1 MITNFN
7 TNFLLVWIFRVNC
20 GQSGHGQSGQT
31 RNLMRKK
38 VLKIVYINNI
48 LFIYTIFRREKYFQK
63 SSLTTLTMTTL
74 TTFVL
79 FPKVTMQSNRYN
91 TQKSKFSYSTHTQ
104 QLTALFLVIFD
115 LLCLTS
121 HSTNEQTAEKCRIF
135 AEEKQHSAI

>member
-31 RNLMRKK
+31 RNLMREK
-38 VLKIVYINNI
+38 VLKIVYKNNK
-48 LFIYTIFRREKYFQK
+48 LFIYSIFRREKYFQK

-79 FPKVTMQSNRYN
+79 FPKLQCRATDIIRKIQGLRIPHILSNLRHYLLPFCPVLLN
-91 TQKSKFSYSTHTQ
+91 KSFYK
-104 QLTALFLVIFD
+104 
-115 LLCLTS
+115 
-121 HSTNEQTAEKCRIF
+121 
-135 AEEKQHSAI
+135 

>member
-7 TNFLLVWIFRVNC
+7 TNFLSVWIFRVNC

-31 RNLMRKK
+31 RNLMREK
-38 VLKIVYINNI
+38 VLKIVYINNL

-79 FPKVTMQSNRYN
+79 FPKVTM
-91 TQKSKFSYSTHTQ
+91 
-104 QLTALFLVIFD
+104 
-115 LLCLTS
+115 
-121 HSTNEQTAEKCRIF
+121 
-135 AEEKQHSAI
+135 